1 MTNSDQGKESK
12 TQKKKRAISVRHLAS
27 SLVCLAD
34 NDLKQIGLPE
44 NILDAICDLR
54 KINKH
59 GAQRRQKLFIS
70 GLLRRIDYHEIEVK
84 LKILLQN
91 QILQKKGHLNRV
103 TESQVY
109 K

>member
-1 MTNSDQGKESK
+1 MTYSDQGKESK
-12 TQKKKRAISVRHLAS
+12 TQKKKWAISVRHLAS
-27 SLVCLAD
+27 SLACLAD

-44 NILDAICDLR
+44 NIFDAICDLR

-70 GLLRRIDYHEIEVK
+70 GLLRKIDYHEIEVK
-84 LKILLQN
+84 LKMLLQK
-91 QILQKKGHLNRV
+91 QILQKKGHFNRV
-103 TESQVY
+103 ADY